1 MSVYKELKTEPHLS
15 TNRELL
21 KEKLYR
27 DTMLINYL
35 TVSKSFIKERIDQKH
50 FVIRIMMMMLNVD
63 GGMVLKC

>member
-35 TVSKSFIKERIDQKH
+35 TVSKSFIKERIDQKTLCCQDNDDD
-50 FVIRIMMMMLNVD
+50 VE
-63 GGMVLKC
+63 C

>member
-1 MSVYKELKTEPHLS
+1 MSVYKELKTEPHLT

-35 TVSKSFIKERIDQKH
+35 TVSKSFIKERSDQKTLCYQDNDDD
-50 FVIRIMMMMLNVD
+50 VE
-63 GGMVLKC
+63 C